1 MKLLNRLPIP
11 LRWQKRIPGLA
22 PPRHRPQPASRTA
35 QGVTGV
41 ERKRTTLA
49 RSTRGWSRS
58 ILWSLVGLSGFS
70 AVYGS
75 IARIESSIVV
85 QGKLEPI
92 GGILKLSAPLN
103 GLVEQ
108 VMVKDGQRVEAGA
121 VLVVLRDEAGSK
133 QLKALRNSQL
143 LLRRS
148 LMMVNQSLGLPA
160 QAGLPGVDPRELAIS
175 QQELALRQASAQSEA
190 QQQRS
195 VLRQSIA
202 EQNSARARR
211 DLNQTSFK
219 RLERLL
225 NDGAISQLQME
236 REKEKLLDAELNYER
251 AAYRVEQTEQQ
262 LRQAQFR
269 ANHVAVAEAKEL
281 YNRRLNLQRELAE
294 LDNQI
299 SEQQKRMALHTLKAP
314 VGGTVFDVN
323 VSRGELASAAQ
334 PALQLVPNQSLQA
347 KILIPNN
354 EVGLVKVGMPVEV
367 RVDSFPFNEYGSLRG
382 KLLRVGASALPP
394 EPGQLPVERYPA
406 TVVLETTS
414 LERKGKRYGLRSGM
428 SINALLKLGTRPVI
442 ALVSDQIATFFDSAQ
457 RIR

>member
-1 MKLLNRLPIP
+1 MNLLSKLPLP
-11 LRWQKRIPGLA
+11 LRWQQRVAGLTD
-22 PPRHRPQPASRTA
+22 PRHRPKPPTRPS
-35 QGVTGV
+35 QGSTGV
-41 ERKRTTLA
+41 VRKRTTLA

-85 QGKLEPI
+85 QGKLEPM
-92 GGILKLSAPLN
+92 GGILKLSPPLN

-121 VLVVLRDEAGSK
+121 VLVVLRDEAGSQ
-133 QLKALRNSQL
+133 QLKSLRSSQQL
-143 LLRRS
+143 LRQS
-148 LMMVNQSLGLPA
+148 LTMVNQSLGLPD
-160 QAGLPGVDPRELAIS
+160 QAGMPGADPRELTVT
-175 QQELALRQASAQSEA
+175 QQELYLRQASARSEA

-195 VLRQSIA
+195 ALQQSIA

-211 DLNQTSFK
+211 DLNNTSFK

-225 NDGAISQLQME
+225 SDGAISQLQME

-251 AAYRVEQTEQQ
+251 ATYRVDQSEQQ
-262 LRQAQFR
+262 LRQAQLR
-269 ANHVAVAEAKEL
+269 ANHVAVAEAKDL

-294 LDNQI
+294 LENQI
-299 SEQQKRMALHTLKAP
+299 SEQQKRMALHTLRAP
-314 VGGTVFDVN
+314 VSGTVFDVN

-354 EVGLVKVGMPVEV
+354 EVGLVKAGMPVEV
-367 RVDSFPFNEYGSLRG
+367 RVDSYPFNEYGSLRG

-394 EPGQLPVERYPA
+394 EPGQIPVERYPA
-406 TVVLETTS
+406 TVALDDTS

-428 SINALLKLGTRPVI
+428 SVNALLKLGTRPVI

>member
-1 MKLLNRLPIP
+1 
-11 LRWQKRIPGLA
+11 
-22 PPRHRPQPASRTA
+22 
-35 QGVTGV
+35 
-41 ERKRTTLA
+41 
-49 RSTRGWSRS
+49 
-58 ILWSLVGLSGFS
+58 VGLSGFS

-160 QAGLPGVDPRELAIS
+160 QTGLPGVDPRELSIS

>member
-1 MKLLNRLPIP
+1 MKLFSRLPLP
-11 LRWQKRIPGLA
+11 LRWQQRIPGLVA
-22 PPRHRPQPASRTA
+22 PRHRPQPPSRSNTGGA
-35 QGVTGV
+35 GV

-75 IARIESSIVV
+75 IAKIESSIVV

-103 GLVEQ
+103 GLVEK
-108 VMVKDGQRVEAGA
+108 VMVKDGQQVEAGA
-121 VLVVLRDEAGSK
+121 VLVVLRDEAGSQ
-133 QLKALRNSQL
+133 QLKTLRNSQL

-148 LMMVNQSLGLPA
+148 LMMVNQNLGLPA
-160 QAGLPGVDPRELAIS
+160 QTGLPDVDPKELAIS
-175 QQELALRQASAQSEA
+175 QQELALRQASAQSETE
-190 QQQRS
+190 QQRS
-195 VLRQSIA
+195 VLQQSIA
-202 EQNSARARR
+202 EQNSARERR

-225 NDGAISQLQME
+225 NDGAISKLQLE
-236 REKEKLLDAELNYER
+236 REKEKMLDAELNYLR

-269 ANHVAVAEAKEL
+269 SKHVTVAEAKEL

-314 VGGTVFDVN
+314 VAGTVFDVN

-347 KILIPNN
+347 TILIPNS

-367 RVDSFPFNEYGSLRG
+367 RVDSYPFNEYGSLRG

-394 EPGQLPVERYPA
+394 EPGQVPVERYSA

-414 LERKGKRYGLRSGM
+414 LERKGKSYGLRSGM

-442 ALVSDQIATFFDSAQ
+442 ALISDQIATFFDGAQ